1 MPFFKPDHANNRPY
15 SDYNDD
21 DEYRYNEDEY
31 DYDDQDEYESYTCV
45 DVDNY
50 NSSSGGDLRSTTP
63 TAQQS
68 ANKCYLDNNTKMAK
82 LITNGISY
90 HDYLS
95 FCEQQQQ
102 QQPQTSLIDD
112 LRASRRGAHRD
123 LDNIESK
130 YNGSNQQAKPYVG
143 ITAATRFRRAHT
155 LDMIRST
162 KMPLNV
168 IPDIKQQP
176 QKHHHQQQQSIKS
189 NDPQSF
195 NFINKNNSSPLQ
207 FNSSKLVARF

>member
-1 MPFFKPDHANNRPY
+1 M
-15 SDYNDD
+15 
-21 DEYRYNEDEY
+21 
-31 DYDDQDEYESYTCV
+31 
-45 DVDNY
+45 
-50 NSSSGGDLRSTTP
+50 
-63 TAQQS
+63 
-68 ANKCYLDNNTKMAK
+68 DNNTKMAK
-82 LITNGISY
+82 LISNGISY

-95 FCEQQQQ
+95 FCEQQQQQ

-112 LRASRRGAHRD
+112 LRASRRGAR
-123 LDNIESK
+123 DNIESK

-162 KMPLNV
+162 KMPLNA
-168 IPDIKQQP
+168 IPDIKSQQQ